1 MRPTQTLSLLLSLAL
16 ALPAALAATP
26 AAPAAAGS
34 RDDLWQPLAAS
45 STAPS
50 TAPRAAAAGPLALP
64 ESRHRLDRAGLDA
77 LLARAPRE
85 GKAAAV
91 GAPPVITLPLPGGT
105 YARFA
110 VVESPIMEPALAA
123 RYPQIRTYA
132 LAGVDR
138 AALRG
143 RLDASPRGVHAI
155 VLGAGGPVLVDPVAG
170 GDGAIYRSAF
180 DRSEPAACGVEEA
193 AAGLGKG
200 LTSLSLA
207 ARGGAAAGGADGVAA
222 LAAVSNPNGDTLRT
236 YRIAIATT
244 AEYYQARG
252 GNDADV
258 LASIVTVLNR
268 VDMVYR
274 AELAI
279 SFVLVADTDDLFF
292 TDPDTDGYTNGDE
305 CTMRGE
311 NVTVTDGILDDGDYD
326 VGHVFGMGSGGCA
339 GGSLVCESG
348 AKANGASNLNTN
360 AAPDQEGF
368 SGYRLVV
375 HELGHQFGA
384 SHTWSGSGGNCT
396 AGQFAAGSAY
406 EPGGGTT
413 QMAYSG
419 TCGAAN
425 NIQTTTNDTY
435 FHTHSF
441 DQITAY
447 VAGGGACS
455 SDAATGNS
463 APEADAGADYTIPRD
478 TPFVL
483 TGSADDADGDV
494 LAYTWEQYDLA
505 PGQFVPNAD
514 PGAGPLFRSFPPGPI
529 PVRVFP
535 QLSDIVNNTT
545 TLGEMLPQLD
555 RVGDPLTFRLTA
567 RDQRQGGGGVDYDT
581 AEITVQGEPFRVT
594 NPNAPA
600 VFGAGCTEAVT
611 WEVGGGAIAGLV
623 DVAISSD
630 GGFTYAPPLAAGV
643 PNDGTQEVVLPC
655 AANAAG
661 RIRVA
666 AVDNI
671 FFDISNSDFNVAA
684 VEPEVEASAVGGEV
698 DAACQLEVTFTATVE
713 DDCAVAAGDVEVEAA
728 IASGSAELSNLTF
741 ATQQVDG
748 RTVTVTGS
756 ALVANLMGG
765 PATVRFD
772 VEAADACGFTGGAFA
787 EAVVADTTPPTIAV
801 TLDPALLW
809 PPKHKLVPVG
819 ATVVAADNCPGVAFA
834 LTALTSDEPDDAQG
848 GGDGHTSGDIQGA
861 LPGTADTAFLLRAER
876 QGGGDGRVYTA
887 VYTATDGSGNEAG
900 ASGEV
905 IVPKSAAQIP

>member
-1 MRPTQTLSLLLSLAL
+1 MRPAQMLSLLLPLAL
-16 ALPAALAATP
+16 ALPAAVAAGP
-26 AAPAAAGS
+26 SPAGS
-34 RDDLWQPLAAS
+34 RDDLWQPLAA
-45 STAPS
+45 
-50 TAPRAAAAGPLALP
+50 PRARS

-77 LLARAPRE
+77 LLSRAPRE
-85 GKAAAV
+85 GKAAAA

-155 VLGAGGPVLVDPVAG
+155 VLGAGGTVLVDPVAG
-170 GDGAIYRSAF
+170 GDGATYRSAF
-180 DRSEPAACGVEEA
+180 DRAEPVVCGVEEA
-193 AAGLGKG
+193 VAGSGAGLTN
-200 LTSLSLA
+200 L
-207 ARGGAAAGGADGVAA
+207 A

-252 GNDADV
+252 GNDLDV
-258 LASIVTVLNR
+258 LASIITVLNR

-279 SFVLVADTDDLFF
+279 TFVLVADTEDLFF

-339 GGSLVCESG
+339 GGSLVCQSG

-360 AAPDQEGF
+360 AAPGQEGF

-419 TCGAAN
+419 TCGASN

-455 SDAATGNS
+455 SNAATGNS
-463 APEADAGADYTIPRD
+463 APEVDAGADYTIPRD

-483 TGSADDADGDV
+483 TGSADDPDGDA
-494 LAYTWEQYDLA
+494 LAFTWEQYDLA

-514 PGAGPLFRSFPPGPI
+514 PGSGPLFRSFPPAPS

-535 QLSDIVNNTT
+535 RLSDVVNNTT

-555 RVGDPLTFRLTA
+555 RVDAPLTFRLTA
-567 RDQRQGGGGVDYDT
+567 RDQRQDGGGVDYDT
-581 AEITVQGEPFRVT
+581 VEISVLGEPFRVT
-594 NPNAPA
+594 NPNALA
-600 VFGAGCTEAVT
+600 LFGAGCTEEVT
-611 WEVGGGAIAGLV
+611 WEVGGGAIAGFV

-643 PNDGTQEVVLPC
+643 PNDGAEEVVLPC
-655 AANAAG
+655 AANNAA

-666 AVDNI
+666 AADNI
-671 FFDISNSDFNVAA
+671 FFDISNANFTVAA
-684 VEPEVEASAVGGEV
+684 EEPEVAASAVGGEV

-713 DDCAVAAGDVEVEAA
+713 DDCAVAAGNVEVEAA
-728 IASGSAELSNLTF
+728 IVAGSADLSNLTF

-772 VEAADACGFTGGAFA
+772 VDAADACGFTGGASA

-809 PPKHKLVPVG
+809 PPNHKLVPVG

-848 GGDGHTSGDIQGA
+848 GGDGHTTGDIRGT
-861 LPGTADTAFLLRAER
+861 LLGTADTAFFLRAER
-876 QGGGDGRVYTA
+876 QGAGNGRVYTV
-887 VYTATDGSGNEAG
+887 VYTATDGSGNEAE
-900 ASGEV
+900 ASDEV

>member
-1 MRPTQTLSLLLSLAL
+1 MRPLATLLLLL
-16 ALPAALAATP
+16 VLTLPAAGAVQ
-26 AAPAAAGS
+26 APAGS
-34 RDDLWQPLAAS
+34 PDGLWQSLAPPPSAARG
-45 STAPS
+45 TA
-50 TAPRAAAAGPLALP
+50 TAAVAGPLARA

-77 LLARAPRE
+77 LLERAPLE
-85 GKAAAV
+85 GAAAAAA
-91 GAPPVITLPLPGGT
+91 APPVVTLPLPDGS

-110 VVESPIMEPALAA
+110 AVESPIMEPALAA

-132 LAGVDR
+132 LTGVDR
-138 AALRG
+138 SDLRG
-143 RLDASPRGVHAI
+143 RLDTNPRGVHAI
-155 VLGAGGPVLVDPVAG
+155 VLTAGGPALIDPLA
-170 GDGAIYRSAF
+170 GDGSTYRSVV
-180 DRSEPAACGVEEA
+180 DRSAPVPCGVVDA
-193 AAGLGKG
+193 APAAGLD
-200 LTSLSLA
+200 LSAATLA
-207 ARGGAAAGGADGVAA
+207 APSTRSTPGASVIT
-222 LAAVSNPNGDTLRT
+222 AAVSNPSGDTLRT
-236 YRIAIATT
+236 YRIAVATT

-258 LASIVTVLNR
+258 LASIVTVVNR

-279 SFVLVADTDDLFF
+279 TFVLIADTDDLFF

-311 NVTVTDGILDDGDYD
+311 NVTVTDSIIADGDYD
-326 VGHVFGMGSGGCA
+326 VGHVFGSGSGGCA
-339 GGSLVCESG
+339 GGSLVCETG
-348 AKANGASNLNTN
+348 NKANGASNLNTG
-360 AAPDQEGF
+360 AAVDQEGF

-419 TCGAAN
+419 TCGDAN

-441 DQITAY
+441 DQILAY
-447 VAGGGACS
+447 IAGGGACS
-455 SDAATGNS
+455 ADAATGNS
-463 APEADAGADYTIPRD
+463 APDVDAGPDWTIPRD

-483 TGSADDADGDV
+483 TGSADDPDGDT
-494 LAYTWEQYDLA
+494 LAYAWEQYDLA
-505 PGQFVPNAD
+505 AGQFVPDDD
-514 PGAGPLFRSFPPGPI
+514 PGSGPLFRSFPPAAS

-535 QLSDIVNNTT
+535 QLADVVNNTT
-545 TLGEMLPQLD
+545 TLGEMLPQGD

-567 RDQRQGGGGVDYDT
+567 RDQRQDGGGVDYDT
-581 AEITVQGEPFRVT
+581 VEITVEGEPFRVT
-594 NPNAPA
+594 HPNALA
-600 VFGAGCTEAVT
+600 LFGTGCTEEVT
-611 WEVGGGAIAGLV
+611 WDVGGGAIADFV

-630 GGFTYAPPLAAGV
+630 GGFTYGPPLAAGV
-643 PNDGTQEVVLPC
+643 PNDGAQEVVLPC
-655 AANAAG
+655 AGNAVG

-666 AVDNI
+666 AADNI
-671 FFDISNSDFNVAA
+671 FFDISNTDFIVASNV
-684 VEPEVEASAVGGEV
+684 PEVVAGAAGGEV
-698 DAACQLEVTFTATVE
+698 DAACQLEVTFEATVT

-728 IASGSAELSNLTF
+728 IVAGSADLSNLTF

-748 RTVTVTGS
+748 RTVEVTGS

-772 VEAADACGFTGGAFA
+772 VSAADGCGAVGGAFA
-787 EAVVADTTPPTIAV
+787 EAQVADTTPPTIAV
-801 TLDPALLW
+801 ELDPDLLW
-809 PPKHKLVPVG
+809 PPNHKLVQVT

-834 LTALTSDEPDDAQG
+834 LTSLTSDEPDDAQG
-848 GGDGHTSGDIQGA
+848 GGDGHTTGDIRGV
-861 LPGTADTAFLLRAER
+861 LIGTPDTGFFLRAER

-887 VYTATDGSGNEAG
+887 VYTATDGSGNEA
-900 ASGEV
+900 ADSGEV
-905 IVPKSAAQIP
+905 IVPKSAGQIP

>member
-1 MRPTQTLSLLLSLAL
+1 MRPTQTLSLLLSLAF
-16 ALPAALAATP
+16 ALPAAVV

-34 RDDLWQPLAAS
+34 RDGLWRPLA
-45 STAPS
+45 APS
-50 TAPRAAAAGPLALP
+50 TAPLSVAAGPRVRP

-77 LLARAPRE
+77 LLALAPRE
-85 GKAAAV
+85 GKAAAF

-110 VVESPIMEPALAA
+110 VVESPIMAPALAA

-170 GDGAIYRSAF
+170 GDGATYRSAF
-180 DRSEPAACGVEEA
+180 DPSEPVVCGVEEA
-193 AAGLGKG
+193 AAGSGG
-200 LTSLSLA
+200 LTNL
-207 ARGGAAAGGADGVAA
+207 A

-252 GNDADV
+252 GNDLDV

-279 SFVLVADTDDLFF
+279 TFVLVADTDDLFF

-384 SHTWSGSGGNCT
+384 SHIWSGSGGNCT

-447 VAGGGACS
+447 AAGGGACS

-463 APEADAGADYTIPRD
+463 APEVEAGADYTIPRD

-483 TGSADDADGDV
+483 TGSADDADGDA
-494 LAYTWEQYDLA
+494 LAFTWEQYDLA

-514 PGAGPLFRSFPPGPI
+514 PGSGPLFRSFPPGPS

-535 QLSDIVNNTT
+535 QLSDVVNNTA

-555 RVGDPLTFRLTA
+555 RVGDPLTFRLT
-567 RDQRQGGGGVDYDT
+567 
-581 AEITVQGEPFRVT
+581 
-594 NPNAPA
+594 
-600 VFGAGCTEAVT
+600 
-611 WEVGGGAIAGLV
+611 
-623 DVAISSD
+623 
-630 GGFTYAPPLAAGV
+630 
-643 PNDGTQEVVLPC
+643 
-655 AANAAG
+655 
-661 RIRVA
+661 
-666 AVDNI
+666 
-671 FFDISNSDFNVAA
+671 
-684 VEPEVEASAVGGEV
+684 
-698 DAACQLEVTFTATVE
+698 
-713 DDCAVAAGDVEVEAA
+713 
-728 IASGSAELSNLTF
+728 
-741 ATQQVDG
+741 
-748 RTVTVTGS
+748 
-756 ALVANLMGG
+756 
-765 PATVRFD
+765 
-772 VEAADACGFTGGAFA
+772 
-787 EAVVADTTPPTIAV
+787 
-801 TLDPALLW
+801 
-809 PPKHKLVPVG
+809 
-819 ATVVAADNCPGVAFA
+819 
-834 LTALTSDEPDDAQG
+834 
-848 GGDGHTSGDIQGA
+848 
-861 LPGTADTAFLLRAER
+861 
-876 QGGGDGRVYTA
+876 
-887 VYTATDGSGNEAG
+887 
-900 ASGEV
+900 
-905 IVPKSAAQIP
+905 

>member
-1 MRPTQTLSLLLSLAL
+1 MRPAQVLSLLFPLAL
-16 ALPAALAATP
+16 ALPAVAAQ
-26 AAPAAAGS
+26 AAAGS
-34 RDDLWQPLAAS
+34 RDALWQPLAAL
-45 STAPS
+45 P
-50 TAPRAAAAGPLALP
+50 TAPRGAAADPLTHS
-64 ESRHRLDRAGLDA
+64 ESRHRLDRARLDA

-85 GKAAAV
+85 GKAAAA

-110 VVESPIMEPALAA
+110 IVESPIMAPALAA
-123 RYPQIRTYA
+123 RYPQIKTYA

-143 RLDASPRGVHAI
+143 RLDASPRGIHAI
-155 VLGAGGPVLVDPVAG
+155 VLGAGAPVLVDPVAG
-170 GDGAIYRSAF
+170 GGGATYRSAF
-180 DRSEPAACGVEEA
+180 ERAEPVVCGVEEA
-193 AAGLGKG
+193 AAGSG
-200 LTSLSLA
+200 LTTLAVA
-207 ARGGAAAGGADGVAA
+207 ARGPAAAGGAGGVAT
-222 LAAVSNPNGDTLRT
+222 LAASNPNGDTLRT

-252 GNDADV
+252 GNDLDV

-279 SFVLVADTDDLFF
+279 TFVLVADTEDLFF

-311 NVTVTDGILDDGDYD
+311 NVTVTDGILADGDYD

-396 AGQFAAGSAY
+396 PGQFAAGSAY

-419 TCGAAN
+419 TCGVEN

-447 VAGGGACS
+447 AAGGGACS

-463 APEADAGADYTIPRD
+463 APEVDAGADYTIPRD

-483 TGSADDADGDV
+483 TGAADDPDGDA
-494 LAYTWEQYDLA
+494 LAFTWEQVDLA
-505 PGQFVPNAD
+505 AGQFTPDDD
-514 PGAGPLFRSFPPGPI
+514 PGAGPLFRSFPPGPS

-535 QLSDIVNNTT
+535 QLSDVVGNTT

-567 RDQRQGGGGVDYDT
+567 RDQRQAGGGVDYDT
-581 AEITVQGEPFRVT
+581 VEITVEGEPFRVT
-594 NPNAPA
+594 NPDAPA
-600 VFGAGCTEAVT
+600 LFGAGCTEEVT
-611 WEVGGGAIAGLV
+611 WQVGGGDIAGFV

-643 PNDGTQEVVLPC
+643 PNDGAQEVVLPC
-655 AANAAG
+655 AANNAG
-661 RIRVA
+661 RMRVA

-671 FFDISNSDFNVAA
+671 FFDISNTNFIVAA
-684 VEPEVEASAVGGEV
+684 VAPEVAASAVGGEV

-728 IASGSAELSNLTF
+728 IVAGSAELSDLTF

-772 VEAADACGFTGGAFA
+772 VGAADACGFTGGASA

-801 TLDPALLW
+801 TLAPALLW
-809 PPKHKLVPVG
+809 PPNHKLVPVG
-819 ATVVAADNCPGVAFA
+819 ATVVAADNCPGVTFA
-834 LTALTSDEPDDAQG
+834 LTAATSDEPDDAQG
-848 GGDGHTSGDIQGA
+848 GGDGHTTGDIQGA
-861 LPGTADTAFLLRAER
+861 LLGTADTAFSLRAER

-887 VYTATDGSGNEAG
+887 VYTATDGSGNEAE
-900 ASGEV
+900 ASDEV